1 MNGRVRAM
9 NRLQIPNQAPSNG
22 SQPVSAS
29 PFSPELLVA
38 NIDYRSGEIMKTT
51 IQSCQVL
58 LFALL
63 TTTFTLVGQAQA
75 QGASPIQGVLDQ
87 NLVTVGSGGKEVL
100 TPAER
105 VKPGDLLEYRV
116 RYSNK
121 GNSTVNDFAVTLPI
135 PKGLELV
142 AQSDSPR
149 AALASTDGSKFEPV
163 PLLRKVKKSDG
174 SEATE
179 PVPLAEYRALRW
191 QLGQLGAGKTAQFAA
206 RAKVEAAN
214 VAAAR

>member
-1 MNGRVRAM
+1 
-9 NRLQIPNQAPSNG
+9 
-22 SQPVSAS
+22 
-29 PFSPELLVA
+29 
-38 NIDYRSGEIMKTT
+38 MKTT
-51 IQSCQVL
+51 VQYCQGF

-75 QGASPIQGVLDQ
+75 QSSSPIQGVLDQ

-135 PKGLELV
+135 PKGMELV

-149 AALASTDGSKFEPV
+149 AALASTAGSKFEAV

-174 SEATE
+174 SEVTE

-191 QLGQLGAGKTAQFAA
+191 QLGQLAAGKTAQFAA
-206 RAKVEAAN
+206 RAKVEAAT